1 MDENNHWIKVND
13 ASAKSFIA
21 EHSFSKIPAAPGANS
36 EVEKCIMEIQ
46 TRQNVAYVGPLAGHP
61 AGIYRMGDNQI
72 LVTSSPKFIAP
83 KAGEWRTL
91 EALFR
96 GMFVDGELD
105 QRPYLY
111 GWLKSAIASFQ
122 QRRWQAS
129 QLFAMA
135 GPVGSGKS
143 LCQNLFTVMFGGRIA
158 KPYQFMIG
166 QTQFNS
172 HMFGGEHLMLEDEA
186 ESVDIRSRRHFA
198 ASIKTL
204 LTGRDQNCHAKHREA
219 LILQPLWRMSASLN
233 NDPERLQVMPPLD
246 DDVQDKIILL
256 KVIQS
261 QMPMETGTPQADERF
276 WNQLVSELPAFLHF
290 LEHWA
295 IPAELVDAR
304 YGIQAYQ
311 HPEIVEK
318 LELTTPELR
327 LLEFIDRVIFHDPV
341 TPLDHVRLEP
351 WEGTASALENRLVN
365 PPSTVIH
372 EARRLL
378 SWQTS
383 CGTYLGRLEDSE
395 NERAAGRVTDHKRNG
410 QAIWRIAPPTRPEP
424 LEAPATPEPEPAPP
438 PPPACLMA

>member
-21 EHSFSKIPAAPGANS
+21 EHAYSKSPSTPGANS

-46 TRQNVAYVGPLAGHP
+46 AKQNVAYVGPLAGHC
-61 AGIYRMGDNQI
+61 AGVYRMGDNQI
-72 LVTSSPKFIAP
+72 LVTDSPKFIAP
-83 KAGEWRTL
+83 KAGEWCTL

-96 GMFVDGELD
+96 GMFIDGELD
-105 QRPYLY
+105 QRPHLY
-111 GWLKSAIASFQ
+111 GWLKSAITSFRH
-122 QRRWQAS
+122 RRWQAS

-198 ASIKTL
+198 ANIKTL

-233 NDPERLQVMPPLD
+233 DDPERLQVLPPLD

-261 QMPMETGTPQADERF
+261 PMPMDTGTPEADERF

-290 LEHWA
+290 LEHWT
-295 IPAELVDAR
+295 IPAELLDPR

-318 LELTTPELR
+318 LEQTTPELR

-341 TPLDHVRLEP
+341 TPLNFARLEP

-365 PPSTVIH
+365 PPSQVVH

-378 SWQTS
+378 TYQTN
-383 CGTYLGRLEDSE
+383 CGTYLGRLENTD
-395 NERAAGRVTDHKRNG
+395 NEHAADRVTSHKRNG
-410 QAIWRIAPPTRPEP
+410 QTIWRITPPTCPE
-424 LEAPATPEPEPAPP
+424 LVEAVDAREPEPAPS
-438 PPPACLMA
+438 PPPACSVT